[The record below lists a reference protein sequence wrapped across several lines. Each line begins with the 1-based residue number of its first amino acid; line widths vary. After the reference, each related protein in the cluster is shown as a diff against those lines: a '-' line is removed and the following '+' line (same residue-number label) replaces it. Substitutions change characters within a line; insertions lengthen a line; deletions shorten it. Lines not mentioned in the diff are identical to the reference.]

1 MTKAKTA
8 KYPTLRARVTQE
20 QYDKAYRN
28 GWPNSV
34 KEFINNIKE
43 KTNDKKAK
51 TSAVNSSK

>member
-51 TSAVNSSK
+51 ASAVSANK